1 MKIRILKPGLLS
13 TIQDMGRR
21 NYLSD
26 GIPFS
31 GAMDQLSAQI
41 ANMVVG
47 NDPGCAVIEFTQSG
61 ASFTV
66 KENIVLAWLGDGA
79 YLSSEGSH
87 LPSGRPV
94 FVPAGGEIYLE
105 HNPNGFRSYLA
116 VAGGWDVPEVLGSR
130 STYIPAGIGG
140 INGRALVEH
149 EQLNGLPAL
158 SSLSRQIVEG
168 LAGEGINY
176 PNWQV
181 AASSFLPVDRTTIRV
196 IAGREFEWFDDASKR
211 HIFNAKFTVANN
223 SSRMGYRLRGEKMT
237 RIREDELLSTA
248 VVPGIIQVAGD
259 GEMILLMAD
268 AQTTGGYPRI
278 AQVAS
283 VDMPLC
289 AQLKP
294 GDDISFCQISL
305 KDAERLYLKQVA
317 DLNKAGTGVK
327 QKYS

>member
-13 TIQDMGRR
+13 TVQDMGRK

-26 GIPFS
+26 AVPFS
-31 GAMDQLSAQI
+31 GVMDQLSAQI
-41 ANMVVG
+41 ANIAVG
-47 NDPGCAVIEFTQSG
+47 NDPGCAVSEFTQSG
-61 ASFTV
+61 ASFKV
-66 KENIVLAWLGDGA
+66 EEDIVLAWSGEGA
-79 YLSSEGSH
+79 YLSSGGRH

-94 FVPAGGEIYLE
+94 FVPAGAEIYLE
-105 HNPNGFRSYLA
+105 HNPDGFRSYVA
-116 VAGGWDVPEVLGSR
+116 VAGGWDAPEVLGSR

-140 INGRALVEH
+140 INGRALLEDD
-149 EQLNGLPAL
+149 ELNSSPAL
-158 SSLSRQIVEG
+158 SPLSRQIVES

-176 PNWQV
+176 PNWQIAV
-181 AASSFLPVDRTTIRV
+181 GAFLPVDRCTIRV
-196 IAGREFEWFDDASKR
+196 IPGKEFDWFDDASKQ
-211 HIFNAKFTVANN
+211 HIFTGKIAVANN
-223 SSRMGYRLRGEKMT
+223 SSRMGYRLQGAKMS
-237 RIREDELLSTA
+237 RVRWDEMLSTA
-248 VVPGIIQVAGD
+248 VVPGTVQVAGD
-259 GEMILLMAD
+259 GELILLMAD

-294 GDDISFCQISL
+294 GDELSFCRISL

-317 DLNKAGTGVK
+317 DLDKARTGVK